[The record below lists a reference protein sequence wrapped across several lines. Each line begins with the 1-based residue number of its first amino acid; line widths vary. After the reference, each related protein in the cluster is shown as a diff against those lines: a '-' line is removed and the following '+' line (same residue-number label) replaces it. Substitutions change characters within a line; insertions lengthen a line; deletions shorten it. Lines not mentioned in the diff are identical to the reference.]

1 VTRQVQATEKKLT
14 GRVVFVAVT
23 TFFLA
28 IMGVNLTMIAL
39 AIRTLPGTDV
49 ESAYRASLAYG
60 DEIRSA
66 REQAARH
73 WQVSAQ
79 VTRQGDGAEVAIE
92 ARDNNGATIADTE
105 FVGRLERP
113 ADKRNDQN
121 LEIVSSG
128 NGSFRGS
135 ASHVA
140 SGQWDLV
147 IEGVQMGHRVF
158 ASRNRIVLN

>member
-1 VTRQVQATEKKLT
+1 MTRKVQAIERKLT
-14 GRVVFVAVT
+14 GRVVLAIVT
-23 TFFLA
+23 TFFLT
-28 IMGVNLTMIAL
+28 IIGVNLTMILL
-39 AIRTLPGTDV
+39 AVRTLPGTEV

-60 DEIRSA
+60 DEIR
-66 REQAARH
+66 AARDQDARR
-73 WQVSAQ
+73 WQVSAR

-92 ARDNNGATIADTE
+92 VRDNRGAAISDAE

-128 NGSFRGS
+128 NGSFRGT

-147 IEGVQMGHRVF
+147 IEGVEMGRRVF